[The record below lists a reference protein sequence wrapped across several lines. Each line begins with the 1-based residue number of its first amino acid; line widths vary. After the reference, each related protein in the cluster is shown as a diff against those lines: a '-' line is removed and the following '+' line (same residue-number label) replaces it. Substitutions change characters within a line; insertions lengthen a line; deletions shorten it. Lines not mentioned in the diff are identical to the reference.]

1 MNTHL
6 EQKDSMNSTVG
17 KKKNL
22 INYLLV
28 FVILLLFMGNA
39 GAFYY
44 IFKNSQNKKIN
55 QIINE
60 EINNQES
67 DTTTT
72 EEIILKDDEILVE
85 WFDWPVKQTGWD
97 IFNHTVVQK
106 ILESDSEFQSLK
118 LEVNN
123 IINDFDVYK
132 VGTITK
138 EEYQGNDL
146 YVILFLPV
154 NDMAISGG
162 TMLRVIKNNDDLI
175 VLGKYSEELSMFY
188 KKLFIVNDNI
198 SIVNLETPDIINT
211 PSSINL
217 VKNQTEPYKMMDSY
231 ANPKKI
237 FQYDDKNYVYIDN
250 MTSCLIVKA
259 NDGTA
264 REYSFNLQFLGQK
277 TKSDVSG
284 VVPYKLDI
292 TWSDGTKNNNE
303 YTLSVVSGCG
313 GTTCYAYA
321 DYVTENDLREIGKT
335 STGDSIYALRDNNFQ
350 SKLKSMYDSYY
361 PGYDPATQ
369 KPYEKISFE
378 EFVTQKPLIFWKDPF
393 GQFIEFKNAKYLPAV
408 ECGKPVIYLYP
419 TKTTDISVK
428 VFPTGGF
435 TITEPAYNDGWFV
448 KAHTDGTL
456 YNYNDKNTYPYLFWE
471 GHGMNYKRPEQG
483 FVVAKS
489 DVKKFLEE
497 KLAKFGLIEKEYS
510 EFIEFWLPK
519 MQDKNYYFITF
530 VPQEQF
536 DKLAP
541 LFVSPKPDT
550 IIRVFMDFEGMDN
563 PISVKPQI
571 IKTTPRIGFT
581 VVEWGGALHK

>member
-1 MNTHL
+1 MNEQNLNELNTHL

-175 VLGKYSEELSMFY
+175 VLVNIQRNYQC
-188 KKLFIVNDNI
+188 FIK
-198 SIVNLETPDIINT
+198 II
-211 PSSINL
+211 
-217 VKNQTEPYKMMDSY
+217 Y
-231 ANPKKI
+231 
-237 FQYDDKNYVYIDN
+237 
-250 MTSCLIVKA
+250 C
-259 NDGTA
+259 
-264 REYSFNLQFLGQK
+264 
-277 TKSDVSG
+277 
-284 VVPYKLDI
+284 
-292 TWSDGTKNNNE
+292 
-303 YTLSVVSGCG
+303 
-313 GTTCYAYA
+313 
-321 DYVTENDLREIGKT
+321 
-335 STGDSIYALRDNNFQ
+335 
-350 SKLKSMYDSYY
+350 
-361 PGYDPATQ
+361 
-369 KPYEKISFE
+369 
-378 EFVTQKPLIFWKDPF
+378 
-393 GQFIEFKNAKYLPAV
+393 
-408 ECGKPVIYLYP
+408 
-419 TKTTDISVK
+419 
-428 VFPTGGF
+428 
-435 TITEPAYNDGWFV
+435 
-448 KAHTDGTL
+448 
-456 YNYNDKNTYPYLFWE
+456 
-471 GHGMNYKRPEQG
+471 
-483 FVVAKS
+483 
-489 DVKKFLEE
+489 
-497 KLAKFGLIEKEYS
+497 
-510 EFIEFWLPK
+510 
-519 MQDKNYYFITF
+519 
-530 VPQEQF
+530 
-536 DKLAP
+536 
-541 LFVSPKPDT
+541 
-550 IIRVFMDFEGMDN
+550 
-563 PISVKPQI
+563 
-571 IKTTPRIGFT
+571 
-581 VVEWGGALHK
+581 